1 MNIFRTRRA
10 YVGTLGVYLV
20 GLLVTIRAFVRHL
33 HMDGGRARLPSLL
46 NIVTA
51 LVCVIVLFTLFRRT
65 DNVLERAAVVLTSLY
80 FLWWALELLS
90 GYGYAWMSFGSSLTV
105 SSIIFALATILVGV
119 RTAQVILRRSPT
131 KDA

>member
-1 MNIFRTRRA
+1 MNIFKTRRA
-10 YVGTLGVYLV
+10 YVGAFGVYLW
-20 GLLVTIRAFVRHL
+20 GFLVTIRAFVRHL
-33 HMDGGRARLPSLL
+33 HTDGGQVRHPSLM

-51 LVCVIVLFTLFRRT
+51 LVCMIVLVSLFRRT

-80 FLWWALELLS
+80 FLWWALEMLS

-119 RTAQVILRRSPT
+119 RTAQVILGRGPT
-131 KDA
+131 QDA

>member
-1 MNIFRTRRA
+1 MNIFKTRRA
-10 YVGTLGVYLV
+10 YVGTFGVYLL
-20 GLLVTIRAFVRHL
+20 GLLVTIRAFVGHL
-33 HMDGGRARLPSLL
+33 HMDGGQVRHPSLM

-51 LVCVIVLFTLFRRT
+51 LVCVIVLVTLFRRT

-90 GYGYAWMSFGSSLTV
+90 GYGYVWMSFGSSLTV

-119 RTAQVILRRSPT
+119 RTAQVMLRRSPT
-131 KDA
+131 QDA